1 VTVNADW
8 LQYAANENGPIFLG
22 APVCPRSVAR
32 GTLVRGPVPTG
43 YKLMRQV
50 PHSER
55 GLRLGCQLK
64 KRHWNV
70 NERTRGKKEDQ
81 QNRRYVCSV
90 MTRTHCRSAR
100 AFAVNPSRLAAR
112 PCGLWG
118 LTAQRGQ
125 AKGPINAELRSR
137 EPLET

>member
-1 VTVNADW
+1 
-8 LQYAANENGPIFLG
+8 
-22 APVCPRSVAR
+22 
-32 GTLVRGPVPTG
+32 
-43 YKLMRQV
+43 MRRV

-112 PCGLWG
+112 PCGPWG
-118 LTAQRGQ
+118 FDRSARPKQGES
-125 AKGPINAELRSR
+125 AVPINAELRSR